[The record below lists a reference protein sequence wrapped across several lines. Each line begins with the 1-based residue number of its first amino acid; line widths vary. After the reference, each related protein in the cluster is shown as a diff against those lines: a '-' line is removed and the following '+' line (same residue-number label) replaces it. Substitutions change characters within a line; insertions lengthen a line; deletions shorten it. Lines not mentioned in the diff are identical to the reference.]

1 MTKNKSLFLII
12 FLITAFSSLGASEA
26 ISGSDPDMTHLMTVL
41 VLQLAIVVIS
51 ARLVGYLFFTY
62 LKQPRVLG
70 ELVAGMIIG
79 PYALGSI
86 KLPVIHGALF
96 PLAPGTLPVSPELY
110 GFAMVASVILL
121 FLSGLET
128 DLPTFLKFSFQGS
141 IVGLGGVVFSFALGD
156 LVAVLFF
163 PGVESFMDPKAL
175 FLGTLSTAT
184 SVGIT
189 ARILS
194 EKRKMSSPE
203 GVTILAAA
211 VLDDVVGIV
220 LLAIVVGISRVAG
233 THGDIPWTHI
243 GIVALKAFGFW
254 ILFTILGILLG
265 PRLTRRMKQFRSMEM
280 IASLSFGLALFFS
293 GLAEMAGLAMI
304 IGAYVTGLSLSQT
317 DMAHEIRKKLKGI
330 YDFFVP
336 VFFCVMGMMV
346 NFSAIRQVFFFGLI
360 YTLVAVLGKLLGCGL
375 PSLLMGFNLRGAFR
389 IGAGMLPRGEVTL
402 IVAGIG
408 LSSGVIGPDLFGVS
422 IMTLLVASIVAP
434 PLLVKSFTGGSGYKA
449 KSKGQKK
456 ALHSIELEFC
466 SARIID
472 FIKEQVLD
480 GFRDEEF
487 FVHQVDFSRPIY
499 HIRKEEI
506 IITLIIDDNKII
518 MNMAE
523 ENEALVRLMLVE
535 QLLVLKDLISGL
547 ESMKSPDTMGADLI
561 RGLFKSSD

>member
-1 MTKNKSLFLII
+1 
-12 FLITAFSSLGASEA
+12 
-26 ISGSDPDMTHLMTVL
+26 MTHLMTVL
-41 VLQLAIVVIS
+41 VLQLAMVVIS
-51 ARLVGYLFFTY
+51 ARLVGYLFSTY
-62 LKQPRVLG
+62 LKQPKVLG

-79 PYALGSI
+79 PYALGRI
-86 KLPVIHGALF
+86 HIPMIHGPLF
-96 PLAPGTLPVSPELY
+96 SLAEGAIPVSPELY
-110 GFAMVASVILL
+110 GFAMVASIILL

-128 DLPTFLKFSFQGS
+128 DLPTFLKFSLRGS
-141 IVGLGGVVFSFALGD
+141 VIGLGGVVFSFVLGD
-156 LVAVLFF
+156 LTAVLFL
-163 PGVESFMDPKAL
+163 PGVNSFMNPEAL

-194 EKRKMSSPE
+194 EKRKLSSPE

-220 LLAIVVGISRVAG
+220 LLAIVVGISKVSG
-233 THGDIPWTHI
+233 SGEHIPWKHI
-243 GIVALKAFGFW
+243 GFVAAKAFGFW
-254 ILFTILGILLG
+254 IIFTVLGIIFG
-265 PRLTRRMKQFRSMEM
+265 PRITRRMKQFRSMEM

-317 DMAHEIRKKLKGI
+317 DMAHEIRTRLKGI

-346 NFSAIRQVFFFGLI
+346 DFAAIKPVFFFGLI
-360 YTLVAVLGKLLGCGL
+360 YTFAAILGKLLGCGL
-375 PSLLMGFNLRGAFR
+375 PSLTMGFNLKGAAR

-408 LSSGVIGPDLFGVS
+408 LSSGAIGKDLFGIS
-422 IMTLLVASIVAP
+422 IMTLLIASVIAP
-434 PLLVKSFTGGSGYKA
+434 PLLVKSFSGGPGF
-449 KSKGQKK
+449 KSKSEKEK
-456 ALHSIELEFC
+456 EDLHSIDLEFA
-466 SARIID
+466 SARLVD

-487 FVHQVDFSRPIY
+487 FIYQADISRPIF
-499 HIRKEEI
+499 HIRKEQISITMI
-506 IITLIIDDNKII
+506 IEDNHII
-518 MNMAE
+518 MNMSSE
-523 ENEALVRLMLVE
+523 DELLVRLMLVE
-535 QLLVLKDLISGL
+535 QLLTLKDLLSGL

-561 RGLFKSSD
+561 RGLFQNSD